1 MSIPDSFSKYG
12 SAVGEQGLAWIE
24 LANVSGK
31 TSISKL
37 RTRAPLL
44 VQKALYPDSRLP
56 GMAHVYLMSSSGGIL
71 HGDRFEIDIIAGS
84 GTSSRITT
92 QAATK
97 VYKMDKGY
105 AAQTV
110 SITAQDESYFE
121 FLPYQIIP
129 FKSSRFLQQ
138 VDLKIAQ
145 NSTVVYSETLS
156 AGRTAA
162 GESFDFDQVFLKM
175 RVHDSGGK
183 LLFADAAKLEPGKDD
198 MEWLFGGKTIWSMLY
213 VISPDSESI
222 QSRINDA
229 IEDHS
234 MLAGCSVL
242 PHECGLVIRVLDDSI
257 DKIRNL
263 TDSIAG
269 IARSQA
275 HALATEARANS

>member
-1 MSIPDSFSKYG
+1 MIVPDSFSKYG
-12 SAVGEQGLAWIE
+12 SAVGDEGLARIE

-44 VQKALYPDSRLP
+44 VQKALYPDRRLP

-71 HGDRFEIDIIAGS
+71 HGDRFEIDILAGS

-110 SITAQDESYFE
+110 SVSAQDGSYLE

-129 FKSSRFLQQ
+129 FKSSRFFQQ
-138 VDLKIAQ
+138 VNLKVAEY
-145 NSTVVYSETLS
+145 STVVYSETLS
-156 AGRTAA
+156 AGRTAS

-175 RVHDSGGK
+175 HAHDSRGK
-183 LLFADAAKLEPGKDD
+183 LLFADAAKMEPGKDE

-213 VISPDSESI
+213 VISPDFESI
-222 QSRINDA
+222 QTGINNA
-229 IEDHS
+229 IKDHS
-234 MLAGCSVL
+234 ILAGCSVL
-242 PHECGLVIRVLDDSI
+242 PHECGLVIRMLDDSI
-257 DKIRNL
+257 DRIRNL

-275 HALATEARANS
+275 RAIATEVRANF